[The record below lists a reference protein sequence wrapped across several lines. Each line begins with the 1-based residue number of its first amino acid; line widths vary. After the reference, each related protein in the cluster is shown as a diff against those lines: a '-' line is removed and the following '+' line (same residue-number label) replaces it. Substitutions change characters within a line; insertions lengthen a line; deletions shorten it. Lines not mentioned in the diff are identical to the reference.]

1 MNVYKGLHEIKK
13 PFYRPALTIGNFDGV
28 HLGHQALF
36 RRVVELAGPRN
47 GATAALTFEPH
58 PMKVLRPQN
67 PPKLIS
73 TMDHKVELIA
83 EAGIEHLIRL
93 SFTKELAGTSAHD
106 FVNKILYQTIG
117 VEDLVVGYDYAFG
130 KGRQGNISLLQAM
143 GSKLGFN
150 VHVISPVSVEGMVVS
165 STNVREHVTRGEM
178 KKVRLLLGRY
188 YQIHGIVQEGI
199 RRGGPVVGFP
209 TANLRIDKEDLC
221 PKPGVYVVQVIHQ
234 DQCYGGVM
242 NIGYNPTFGGQDL
255 GAEVHIFD
263 FEKDIYGHPIKLDFI
278 QRLRDEKKFS
288 GPKELAG
295 QITKDVEAARLVL
308 AKGKGNI

>member
-47 GATAALTFEPH
+47 GDTVALTFEPH